1 MITTDITLHAEDSLE
16 LVAQLRAIAD
26 QIEQHGS
33 DELPSAGASKRIYH
47 EGELAGEMSA
57 PAVVSLNE
65 ATEVA
70 EAERELQADFMESAA
85 SALSVINHFIRTSE
99 PEFLGG
105 LMDASDLIVAQMA
118 RRVDWSVKSL
128 GDMTS

>member
-1 MITTDITLHAEDSLE
+1 MITIDITLHAEDSLE
-16 LVAQLRAIAD
+16 LVAQLRALAD

-33 DELPSAGASKRIYH
+33 DELPAAGASKRIYH

-57 PAVVSLNE
+57 PAVVSVNE
-65 ATEVA
+65 ATEMA
-70 EAERELQADFMESAA
+70 EVERELQADFMESAA
-85 SALSVINHFIRTSE
+85 SALATLNHFIRTSE

-118 RRVDWSVKSL
+118 QRVNWSVKSL
-128 GDMTS
+128 GDMPS